1 MLTKLITGFGL
12 EMEHYVGENPTAR
25 QIVTAG
31 NECYSQEKVQKC
43 RNKNPPPKQVMNV
56 FLLIFPTF
64 LLFLHV
70 SHASTSNRIC

>member
-1 MLTKLITGFGL
+1 MLPKLITGFGL

-31 NECYSQEKVQKC
+31 NECYSQEKVQKYM
-43 RNKNPPPKQVMNV
+43 NKNLPPPKQVINV

-64 LLFLHV
+64 SKRFM
-70 SHASTSNRIC
+70 CFYK